1 MRKASAEVGSV
12 DVQVLLP
19 GHIDFLA
26 SGAVGLKGLGLKA
39 YLHSACG
46 QLFGQPNR

>member
-1 MRKASAEVGSV
+1 MRKASAEVGAV

-19 GHIDFLA
+19 RYVDFLA
-26 SGAVGLKGLGLKA
+26 PRTVGLNGLGLKA

-46 QLFGQPNR
+46 QLF